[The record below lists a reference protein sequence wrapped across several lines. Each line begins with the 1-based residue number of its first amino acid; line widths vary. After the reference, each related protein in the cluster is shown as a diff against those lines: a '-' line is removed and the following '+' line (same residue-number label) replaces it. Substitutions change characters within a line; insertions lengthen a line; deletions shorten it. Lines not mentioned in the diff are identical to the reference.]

1 MAAGELT
8 RRVAVAAVGIP
19 TFVLLLFMG
28 GWVLG
33 VAVAVLAALGA
44 GEVYDLAEAR
54 GTRPLRRLGMAGA
67 ACLVL
72 AAVAVPGFAD
82 FAAWAFGGVCVLAAA
97 ALVLAMPTRGADE
110 GPLSAVS
117 VTVVGALYV
126 GAPLAFL
133 VLLHAMPGQYGWGG
147 PTASA
152 WSGAL
157 VVLLPLAATWVGDS
171 AAYFL
176 GTAFGRAK
184 IAPAISPNKS
194 WVGAFAGVT
203 GSALA
208 AGVWLLVARPALPD
222 FPVVSVGVVAAL
234 GVIIGVGGQ
243 VGDFAESL
251 LKREAGVKDSGS
263 LFPGHGGVLD
273 RVDALIFAFPIAY
286 GLLVVMES
294 FA

>member
-44 GEVYDLAEAR
+44 GEVYDLAEAK
-54 GTRPLRRLGMAGA
+54 GTRPLRWLGMAGA
-67 ACLVL
+67 ASLVL

-82 FAAWAFGGVCVLAAA
+82 FAAWAFGGVCLLAAA
-97 ALVLAMPTRGADE
+97 ALLLAMPTRGADE

-126 GAPLAFL
+126 GVPLAFL

-147 PTASA
+147 STASA

-184 IAPAISPNKS
+184 IAPSISPNKS
-194 WVGAFAGVT
+194 WVGAFVGVM

-243 VGDFAESL
+243 AGDFAESM

-286 GLLVVMES
+286 GLLVLMES